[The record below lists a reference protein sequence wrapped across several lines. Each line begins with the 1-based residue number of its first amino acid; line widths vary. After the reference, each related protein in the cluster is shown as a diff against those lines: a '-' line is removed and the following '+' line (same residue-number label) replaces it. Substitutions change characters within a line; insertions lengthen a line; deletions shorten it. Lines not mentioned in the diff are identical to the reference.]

1 MSEEI
6 FKDHRVVSETE
17 WLDRRRDLLVKEK
30 EFTRLRDELSQQRRM
45 LPWVK
50 VQKQYVFDSQKGSE
64 TLVELF
70 DGRSQLII
78 YQFMFDPS
86 WEEGCKHCS
95 FWADHFDGI
104 GIHLNHR
111 DVTMVAISRAPLSK
125 IESFKKRMGWNFQVG
140 LLLSHRFQL

>member
-6 FKDHRVVSETE
+6 LKDHRVVSETE

-30 EFTRLRDELSQQRRM
+30 EFTRLRDQLNQQRRM

-70 DGRSQLII
+70 DGRS
-78 YQFMFDPS
+78 
-86 WEEGCKHCS
+86 
-95 FWADHFDGI
+95 
-104 GIHLNHR
+104 
-111 DVTMVAISRAPLSK
+111 
-125 IESFKKRMGWNFQVG
+125 
-140 LLLSHRFQL
+140 